1 MKSVSISAEKRV
13 DLGKKE
19 AKTLRAAG
27 KVPCVIYGGE
37 SVQHVSASEIA
48 FNNLVYTPNVYAVAI
63 DIEGTVVNALIKDIQ
78 FHPVT
83 DRIIH
88 IDFIELIP
96 GKEVNTEIP
105 VIINGNA
112 IGVRNGGKL
121 RKTLRK
127 LSVRSTPENLPDA
140 ITLDISEMKIGDKI
154 YVRDL
159 DAANFDILTSGNAV
173 VVAVKTARNVIEEN
187 DEAAEGAVEGA
198 EGSEAPAA
206 DTPATDAP
214 AAE

>member
-13 DLGKKE
+13 NLGKKE
-19 AKTLRAAG
+19 AKSLRAAG
-27 KVPCVIYGGE
+27 KVPCVIYGGD
-37 SVQHVSASEIA
+37 SVQHISATEIA

-63 DIEGTVVNALIKDIQ
+63 DIEGTTVNALIKDIQ
-78 FHPVT
+78 FHPVS

-88 IDFIELIP
+88 VDFIELTP

-105 VIINGNA
+105 VVINGNA

-140 ITLDISEMKIGDKI
+140 ITLDITDMKIGDKI
-154 YVRDL
+154 YVRDI
-159 DAANFDILTSGNAV
+159 DAEKFDILTSGNAV
-173 VVAVKTARNVIEEN
+173 VVAVKTARNVIEQE
-187 DEAAEGAVEGA
+187 EEEEEGA
-198 EGSEAPAA
+198 ESTEAATEAPAA
-206 DTPATDAP
+206 EAP

>member
-19 AKTLRAAG
+19 AKALRAAG
-27 KVPCVIYGGE
+27 KVPCVVYGGE
-37 SVQHVSASEIA
+37 KIQHFAATEIA

-63 DIEGTVVNALIKDIQ
+63 DIEGNTVNALIKDIQ

-88 IDFIELIP
+88 VDFIELTP

-105 VIINGNA
+105 VVINGNA

-121 RKTLRK
+121 RKTQNPLNLKNILISFTIKMLQTKKILNLSIILK
-127 LSVRSTPENLPDA
+127 LMN
-140 ITLDISEMKIGDKI
+140 
-154 YVRDL
+154 
-159 DAANFDILTSGNAV
+159 
-173 VVAVKTARNVIEEN
+173 
-187 DEAAEGAVEGA
+187 
-198 EGSEAPAA
+198 
-206 DTPATDAP
+206 
-214 AAE
+214 

>member
-19 AKTLRAAG
+19 AKALRAAG
-27 KVPCVIYGGE
+27 KVPCVVYGGE
-37 SVQHVSASEIA
+37 NIQHFAATEIA
-48 FNNLVYTPNVYAVAI
+48 FNNLVYTPNVYTVAI
-63 DIEGTVVNALIKDIQ
+63 DIEGNTVNALIKDIQ

-83 DRIIH
+83 DKIIH
-88 IDFIELIP
+88 VDFIELTP

-105 VIINGNA
+105 VVITGNA

-140 ITLDISEMKIGDKI
+140 ITLDITDMKIGHKI
-154 YVRDL
+154 YVRDI
-159 DAANFDILTSGNAV
+159 DADKFDILTSGNAV
-173 VVAVKTARNVIEEN
+173 VVAVKTARNVIEEVEEEG
-187 DEAAEGAVEGA
+187 DENVESA

-206 DTPATDAP
+206 EAP
-214 AAE
+214 AAEAPAAE

>member
-19 AKTLRAAG
+19 AKALRAAG
-27 KVPCVIYGGE
+27 KVPCIVYGGE
-37 SVQHVSASEIA
+37 NILHFSATETA

-63 DIEGTVVNALIKDIQ
+63 DIEGTTVNALIKDIQ

-88 IDFIELIP
+88 VDFIELTP

-105 VIINGNA
+105 VLINGNA

-140 ITLDISEMKIGDKI
+140 ITLDISNMKIGDKI
-154 YVRDL
+154 YVRDINA
-159 DAANFDILTSGNAV
+159 DKFDILTSGNAV
-173 VVAVKTARNVIEEN
+173 VVAIKTARNVVEEVEEDAE
-187 DEAAEGAVEGA
+187 DEDRAD
-198 EGSEAPAA
+198 APAA
-206 DTPATDAP
+206 DAP
-214 AAE
+214 AADAPVAE

>member
-63 DIEGTVVNALIKDIQ
+63 DIEGTVVKALIKDIQ

-105 VIINGNA
+105 VMINGNA

-121 RKTLRK
+121 RKTMRK

-159 DAANFDILTSGNAV
+159 DATNFDILTSGNAV
-173 VVAVKTARNVIEEN
+173 VVAVKTARNVIEED
-187 DEAAEGAVEGA
+187 DEAAEGSAEGA
-198 EGSEAPAA
+198 EGSEVPAA

>member
-19 AKTLRAAG
+19 AKALRAAG
-27 KVPCVIYGGE
+27 KVPCVVYGGE
-37 SVQHVSASEIA
+37 NIQHFAATEVA
-48 FNNLVYTPNVYAVAI
+48 FNNLVYTPNVYTVAI
-63 DIEGTVVNALIKDIQ
+63 DIEGSTVNALIKDIQ

-88 IDFIELIP
+88 VDFIELSP

-105 VIINGNA
+105 VVITGNA

-127 LSVRSTPENLPDA
+127 LSIRSTPENLPDA
-140 ITLDISEMKIGDKI
+140 ITLDITNMKIGDKI
-154 YVRDL
+154 YVRDI
-159 DAANFDILTSGNAV
+159 DADKFDILTSGNAV
-173 VVAVKTARNVIEEN
+173 VVAIKTARNVIEEQ
-187 DEAAEGAVEGA
+187 EEVEGEDGA

-206 DTPATDAP
+206 EAP
-214 AAE
+214 AAEAPATE